1 MTLLTTKF
9 DQPKRGDIWIVNFD
23 PTIGADIKKTR
34 PAIII
39 SSNAVGK
46 PPLKLIAP
54 VTNWQPYFVQNFW
67 HVKIEPTS
75 ENGLTKDSAIDT
87 LQLRGVDIRRFIRKL
102 GHIST
107 AKMTEI
113 ALAIATVIELET

>member
-1 MTLLTTKF
+1 MTTKF
-9 DQPKRGDIWIVNFD
+9 NQPKRGDIWRVNFD
-23 PTIGADIKKTR
+23 PTIGAEIKKTR
-34 PAIII
+34 PAIVI
-39 SSNAVGK
+39 SSDAVGRL
-46 PPLKLIAP
+46 PLKLIAP
-54 VTNWQPYFVQNFW
+54 VTNWQPYFAQNFW

-102 GHIST
+102 GHIPT

-113 ALAIATVIELET
+113 AIAIATVIELET